1 MEIMHTMSS
10 EANAPTP
17 KRRNYSPA
25 LKAQVVAQ
33 CRADGAS
40 IAAVA
45 LTHGINANIVHR
57 WLREHPAKPAPKVTW
72 PVEPASSCADGL
84 RDWLR

>member
-40 IAAVA
+40 IAAVSFPQRLSQGDVKEFIKLKTA
-45 LTHGINANIVHR
+45 RARYGV
-57 WLREHPAKPAPKVTW
+57 
-72 PVEPASSCADGL
+72 
-84 RDWLR
+84 

>member
-25 LKAQVVAQ
+25 LKAQVVDEA
-33 CRADGAS
+33 G
-40 IAAVA
+40 
-45 LTHGINANIVHR
+45 LTQNFGRQVQTGDLDLAGQAT
-57 WLREHPAKPAPKVTW
+57 L
-72 PVEPASSCADGL
+72 
-84 RDWLR
+84 